1 MAALLDILLPEMFE
15 KILGF
20 LSYQEIIN
28 LTEDSENYALIVKRA
43 LKEKKY
49 KDVQLLIH
57 MKSSKCDTT
66 HVPV

>member
-1 MAALLDILLPEMFE
+1 MDILPPEIVE
-15 KILGF
+15 KILIF

-28 LTEDSENYALIVKRA
+28 LIDVSENYALIVKRA